1 MHVLH
6 NNIKGTFYQSE
17 SQHIFFKW
25 YASLCAFHIPT
36 YFILIGGGI
45 ISQWSVSS
53 DTRIGRSN
61 TQSRDQISRVQS
73 RQIGSTYLPT

>member
-36 YFILIGGGI
+36 YFILIGGGGLLANG
-45 ISQWSVSS
+45 QWVV
-53 DTRIGRSN
+53 
-61 TQSRDQISRVQS
+61 TQELEDQIHKVGIKYHEFSHVK
-73 RQIGSTYLPT
+73 